1 MGRQKDHEKGPGEI
15 MESHGHHEKKGKMMD
30 SHRHHE
36 EDYRRRFIICLL
48 MTIPVILLGE
58 LPTGNVLFS
67 FEGSEFL
74 VLILSSA
81 IFLYGG
87 YPFLRGSLRELS
99 SRTPG
104 MMTLIAV
111 AITVAYTYSL
121 GVILGLEGMVFF
133 VELVTL
139 IDVMLLG
146 HWIEMRSIM
155 SASGAV
161 ERLAGL
167 LPRRA
172 HLVVDGKVEDVD
184 VSTLKPGDIVVVR
197 SGERVPS
204 DGTVIRGES
213 HVNES
218 LLTGESRPIKKV
230 PGDGVIGGS
239 INTGG
244 SLTVEVE
251 RVGEESFISQ
261 IIELVGR
268 AQEGRTRTQVL
279 ADKAA
284 FWLTSIALLGG
295 LLTFIAWSW
304 LGMDVFFSLERAV
317 TLMVTAC
324 PHALGLA
331 IPLVIA
337 VSTAISAG
345 RGILIRNRESFE
357 NARDPDVV
365 VFDKTGTLTMGELG
379 ITDVISF
386 DPEMDEGEILSYAAA
401 VESGSSHPIARGI
414 VEAVAE
420 VLPVENFNS
429 LEGRGV
435 MGHVNGS
442 VVKVLSYGYT
452 EELGFSIS
460 DPRVDELIGQAK
472 TTVFV
477 IVDDEL
483 RGCIALADM
492 IRPEAREAVGILR
505 SRGVRCLMLTG
516 DSSAVAG
523 WVASEV
529 GIDDYMAELIPI
541 EKYDEIRKLQE
552 EGLRVVMVGD
562 GVNDAPALVQA
573 DIGVAI
579 GAGTDVAIESADVV
593 LVRSNPLDVVDLMDL
608 AAATYSKMKENLIWA
623 TGYNVIALPLAA
635 GVLYGQG
642 IILSPAMGAI
652 LMSLSTVIVALNA
665 RTFSFSGQSGR

>member
-1 MGRQKDHEKGPGEI
+1 MGRQKDHEKGSGEI

-184 VSTLKPGDIVVVR
+184 VSNLKPGDIVVVR

-230 PGDGVIGGS
+230 PGDGVIGG
-239 INTGG
+239 
-244 SLTVEVE
+244 
-251 RVGEESFISQ
+251 
-261 IIELVGR
+261 
-268 AQEGRTRTQVL
+268 
-279 ADKAA
+279 
-284 FWLTSIALLGG
+284 
-295 LLTFIAWSW
+295 
-304 LGMDVFFSLERAV
+304 
-317 TLMVTAC
+317 
-324 PHALGLA
+324 
-331 IPLVIA
+331 
-337 VSTAISAG
+337 
-345 RGILIRNRESFE
+345 
-357 NARDPDVV
+357 
-365 VFDKTGTLTMGELG
+365 
-379 ITDVISF
+379 
-386 DPEMDEGEILSYAAA
+386 
-401 VESGSSHPIARGI
+401 
-414 VEAVAE
+414 
-420 VLPVENFNS
+420 
-429 LEGRGV
+429 
-435 MGHVNGS
+435 
-442 VVKVLSYGYT
+442 
-452 EELGFSIS
+452 
-460 DPRVDELIGQAK
+460 
-472 TTVFV
+472 
-477 IVDDEL
+477 
-483 RGCIALADM
+483 
-492 IRPEAREAVGILR
+492 
-505 SRGVRCLMLTG
+505 
-516 DSSAVAG
+516 
-523 WVASEV
+523 
-529 GIDDYMAELIPI
+529 
-541 EKYDEIRKLQE
+541 
-552 EGLRVVMVGD
+552 
-562 GVNDAPALVQA
+562 
-573 DIGVAI
+573 
-579 GAGTDVAIESADVV
+579 
-593 LVRSNPLDVVDLMDL
+593 
-608 AAATYSKMKENLIWA
+608 
-623 TGYNVIALPLAA
+623 
-635 GVLYGQG
+635 
-642 IILSPAMGAI
+642 
-652 LMSLSTVIVALNA
+652 
-665 RTFSFSGQSGR
+665 